1 MCKVKI
7 ISSIAIFSILC
18 FGGFFVF
25 INFQEKKL
33 IFAIDHLIHKAQERK
48 VDLSY
53 DSIKKN
59 IFSFKPEI
67 EISQL
72 KIKMRFLDDVQ
83 NKELKSETEITF
95 EKILV
100 DSDLWARNFQ
110 IKNISDH
117 HYKTQDRS
125 EIIKNNFKIDLKFF
139 ENPFQKN
146 SQISNLKNL
155 SYRDNGYQVFDV
167 NKNLL
172 DEYSGHSSLILNNI
186 STQENN
192 VYNVKI
198 NTNRKSEKIHE
209 ITDEK
214 EIAMN
219 ELSHSKITLDLD
231 ILKPKTVSQ
240 NVNLDIK
247 NLAFET
253 KESIIDAI
261 GKIQL
266 SAIEKNVN
274 GDAIIN
280 FQNYQKF
287 FKLLKSAT
295 GDDENYLLNFIEKT
309 LPEISEQKSENIL
322 SLKYEQ
328 KGGDIKI
335 GNKDFTQLSK
345 DYMSYI
351 VSSMKDKVQNL
362 IPSDN
367 SSENKN
373 EIKDE
378 IENETNN
385 QNKNVNKSESESE
398 SLESNLSEN
407 NTPLS

>member
-1 MCKVKI
+1 
-7 ISSIAIFSILC
+7 
-18 FGGFFVF
+18 
-25 INFQEKKL
+25 
-33 IFAIDHLIHKAQERK
+33 
-48 VDLSY
+48 
-53 DSIKKN
+53 
-59 IFSFKPEI
+59 
-67 EISQL
+67 
-72 KIKMRFLDDVQ
+72 MRFLDDVQ
-83 NKELKSETEITF
+83 NKELKSETEIAF

-100 DSDLWARNFQ
+100 DSDLWTRNFQ
-110 IKNISDH
+110 MKNIADF
-117 HYKTQDRS
+117 HYKAAEDS
-125 EIIKNNFKIDLKFF
+125 KIIKNNFKIDLEFF
-139 ENPFQKN
+139 KNPFQKN
-146 SQISNLKNL
+146 SQIGNLKNL
-155 SYRDNGYQVFDV
+155 SYKDNGYQVFDV

-172 DEYSGHSSLILNNI
+172 DEYSGHSSLIVNNI

-198 NTNRKSEKIHE
+198 NTNRKPEKIHE
-209 ITDEK
+209 IKDEK

-219 ELSHSKITLDLD
+219 ELLHSKITLDLD
-231 ILKPKTVSQ
+231 ILKPKTFSQ
-240 NVNLDIK
+240 NFNLDIK

-261 GKIQL
+261 GKIQF

-280 FQNYQKF
+280 FENYQKF

-335 GNKDFTQLSK
+335 GNKDFAQLSK
-345 DYMSYI
+345 DYMNYI

-367 SSENKN
+367 SSKNKD

-378 IENETNN
+378 IANETNN
-385 QNKNVNKSESESE
+385 QNKSESESE

-407 NTPLS
+407 NAPLS

>member
-1 MCKVKI
+1 M
-7 ISSIAIFSILC
+7 
-18 FGGFFVF
+18 
-25 INFQEKKL
+25 
-33 IFAIDHLIHKAQERK
+33 
-48 VDLSY
+48 
-53 DSIKKN
+53 
-59 IFSFKPEI
+59 
-67 EISQL
+67 
-72 KIKMRFLDDVQ
+72 
-83 NKELKSETEITF
+83 
-95 EKILV
+95 
-100 DSDLWARNFQ
+100 
-110 IKNISDH
+110 
-117 HYKTQDRS
+117 
-125 EIIKNNFKIDLKFF
+125 
-139 ENPFQKN
+139 
-146 SQISNLKNL
+146 
-155 SYRDNGYQVFDV
+155 
-167 NKNLL
+167 
-172 DEYSGHSSLILNNI
+172 NNI

-198 NTNRKSEKIHE
+198 NTNRKPEKIHE
-209 ITDEK
+209 MMDEK

-261 GKIQL
+261 GEIQF

-280 FQNYQKF
+280 FENYQKF

-335 GNKDFTQLSK
+335 GNKDFAQLSK
-345 DYMSYI
+345 D
-351 VSSMKDKVQNL
+351 
-362 IPSDN
+362 
-367 SSENKN
+367 
-373 EIKDE
+373 
-378 IENETNN
+378 
-385 QNKNVNKSESESE
+385 
-398 SLESNLSEN
+398 LEKA
-407 NTPLS
+407 